1 MAVSR
6 EILAGT
12 GLVLAGAAIIAVA
25 VAAIF
30 RPEGRK
36 SLAASGPSQAA
47 AAGPKAVVDHATYDR
62 GIIELAADLE
72 HTFVIRN
79 EGQTPLRLTPGPSEC
94 ACTVAELPRELLPP
108 GGEAKVKLSISEA
121 AKNDELKAGPCA
133 RDIHVFTNDPHCR
146 DLVLKVTATV
156 SRRVTVAP
164 SRVTLSLDSSKPLSP
179 QERSFEAWVYSERWE
194 QFDLS
199 VAKLSRAQI
208 ECRIEPAAAAKLKE
222 RQACCGYR
230 VAVTLPPDMAEGR
243 FAESIEFAARENK
256 GDCPD
261 FRAPTRSG
269 GPKMGLSPS
278 SSEVPGATTCRLEIG
293 GRVNGRL
300 TFYSPKIADHNVLQ
314 LGTRPRGERIRETLI
329 VKLSDERRRLRVQQ
343 IETEPAF
350 LHARL
355 VPYAGGPNGAGLYRL
370 EVEIPGDA
378 PACAWTGPH
387 RGQVRLRTDHPRL
400 RTIELQVDFVLTT
413 EGEAAAP
420 VAAR

>member
-1 MAVSR
+1 
-6 EILAGT
+6 LAGT

-47 AAGPKAVVDHATYDR
+47 AAGPKAVVDHATYEL
-62 GIIELAADLE
+62 GIIELAAELE

-94 ACTVAELPRELLPP
+94 ACTVAELPREPVPP

-121 AKNDELKAGPCA
+121 AKNDDLKAGPCA
-133 RDIHVFTNDPHCR
+133 RDIHVFTNDPHRR

-156 SRRVTVAP
+156 SRRATVAP
-164 SRVTLSLDSSKPLSP
+164 SRVTLSLDSSKALSA

-199 VAKLSRAQI
+199 VAKLSQTHI

-222 RQACCGYR
+222 RHARCGYR

-243 FAESIEFAARENK
+243 FAEWIEFVAREK
-256 GDCPD
+256 GV
-261 FRAPTRSG
+261 RNRSLG
-269 GPKMGLSPS
+269 S
-278 SSEVPGATTCRLEIG
+278 SAGQTPGATTCRLEIG

-300 TFYSPKIADHNVLQ
+300 TFYSPKIVDHNVLQ
-314 LGTRPRGERIRETLI
+314 LGTRPRGERVRETL
-329 VKLSDERRRLRVQQ
+329 VMKVSDDRRWLRIRQ

-355 VPYAGGPNGAGLYRL
+355 VPYASGPNGAGLYRL

-378 PACAWTGPH
+378 PACACTGPH

-400 RTIELQVDFVLTT
+400 RTIELQVDFVLTDG
-413 EGEAAAP
+413 EGAAP